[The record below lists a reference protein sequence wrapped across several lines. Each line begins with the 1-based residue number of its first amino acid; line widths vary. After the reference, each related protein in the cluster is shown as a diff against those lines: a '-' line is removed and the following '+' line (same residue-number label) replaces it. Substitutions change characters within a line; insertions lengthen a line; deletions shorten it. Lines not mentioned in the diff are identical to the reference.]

1 MFRGAELTR
10 LLAGVVMLVVLYML
24 IVRAKDVSTWRWLTK
39 TCNSP
44 TAASA
49 ENSPKQPEKADSK
62 APPPVKPAEPT
73 GPTDE
78 DPDEAETAKEEYQA
92 LTDGTLALGP
102 EEMEAY
108 DRMVEWVK
116 NQSFARLDGRAKTNL
131 WYTDLHDSAKKYR
144 GELVAL
150 DLDIRRARDI
160 GKNRYGVDLHEIWG
174 VTDESRGRFYVAVV
188 LDYPK
193 GMPTGWDI
201 RARARFAG
209 YFLKLQGY
217 ESADAKPGQAPDRAP
232 LLIGRLEWEPPVELT
247 EADNSDEWFWGT
259 IALGVVLA
267 ILGGRFLI
275 AKLFPRKKTAAPRL
289 VSSET
294 GEAIPL
300 DVWLE
305 RPAPMEE
312 EEGNNIDGEN
322 EYQKG
327 RDD

>member
-10 LLAGVVMLVVLYML
+10 LLAGVVMLAVLYML
-24 IVRAKDVSTWRWLTK
+24 IVRAKDVSTWRWLAK
-39 TCNSP
+39 ACNSSV
-44 TAASA
+44 AASA
-49 ENSPKQPEKADSK
+49 ENSPKQPEKPNSNSK
-62 APPPVKPAEPT
+62 VPPLAEPT

-92 LTDGTLALGP
+92 LTDGSLALGP

-108 DRMVEWVK
+108 DRMVEWAK
-116 NQSFARLDGRAKTNL
+116 NQSFARLSDRAQKDL

-144 GELVAL
+144 GKLVTL
-150 DLDIRRARDI
+150 DLDIRRARDV
-160 GKNRYGVDLHEIWG
+160 GKNRYGIDLHEVWG
-174 VTDESRGRFYVAVV
+174 VTEESRGRFYVAVV

-201 RARARFAG
+201 RARAKFAG

-217 ESADAKPGQAPDRAP
+217 ESADAKPGQSPDRAP
-232 LLIGRLEWEPPVELT
+232 LLIGRLEWEPPVEQS
-247 EADNSDEWFWGT
+247 EADGSDEWFWGS
-259 IALGVVLA
+259 IALGIILA

-275 AKLFPRKKTAAPRL
+275 AKLFRRKKTAAPRL

-305 RPAPMEE
+305 RSPPPEDDG
-312 EEGNNIDGEN
+312 GNNNDGEN
-322 EYQKG
+322 EYLKG
-327 RDD
+327 QHD